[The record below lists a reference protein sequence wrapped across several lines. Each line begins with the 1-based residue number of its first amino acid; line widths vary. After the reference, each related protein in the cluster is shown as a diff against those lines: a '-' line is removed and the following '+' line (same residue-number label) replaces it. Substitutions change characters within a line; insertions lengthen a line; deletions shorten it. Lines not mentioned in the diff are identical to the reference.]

1 MSTQSTL
8 DNEHLRLL
16 RIGYLIAGGT
26 TLFTGL
32 IGVFYIAFGFFM
44 SALLGSIDSN
54 SGSDEF
60 MSTIFIGI
68 GAVLVAV
75 VGGLGTL
82 QLLTAKY
89 LRERRNHTL
98 CQITAAITC
107 LSMPWGTAVGVATFM
122 VLGRSSVRQQFGL
135 LPPPPPTMVPP
146 APPQAPQV

>member
-1 MSTQSTL
+1 M

-26 TLFTGL
+26 TLFATIIGLFYMGIGIFLASMLGTLDTTGEP
-32 IGVFYIAFGFFM
+32 
-44 SALLGSIDSN
+44 N
-54 SGSDEF
+54 EF
-60 MSTIFIGI
+60 MSVVFIGI
-68 GAVLVAV
+68 GAAIVLVLGAV
-75 VGGLGTL
+75 GAL

-98 CQITAAITC
+98 CQVAAALTC

-122 VLGRSSVRQQFGL
+122 VLGRPSVRQQFGL

-146 APPQAPQV
+146 APPQAPQL